1 MSAHLR
7 TALTECGFDRVDRAD
22 ETFGGIARRHERLHG
37 HEGLVSQLQGDQV
50 EHAPDF
56 RPCLE
61 EGPHFLHRQRIHALP
76 DQHGFDLNGAEH
88 GDHDQQDTGGHRA
101 DRIPDRIASR
111 DREQRQDQAQQ
122 RGRIF
127 TEDHPQLCLT
137 IEQPKGCM

>member
-1 MSAHLR
+1 MLCPISMALTS
-7 TALTECGFDRVDRAD
+7 TALNTATTISRTPVA
-22 ETFGGIARRHERLHG
+22 I
-37 HEGLVSQLQGDQV
+37 V
-50 EHAPDF
+50 P
-56 RPCLE
+56 
-61 EGPHFLHRQRIHALP
+61 
-76 DQHGFDLNGAEH
+76 
-88 GDHDQQDTGGHRA
+88 